1 MDSMIL
7 GFHRDNK
14 MKPNFGINLT
24 LSSFILLLS
33 FIHLQA
39 FASFEKSE
47 INSFNE
53 VALRLE
59 TLLKKYKASEI
70 QVVFD
75 IDNTLLA
82 PNQNLNSDQWFEW
95 QMKQQTGDLFKVQT
109 DFFQIGKMHPP
120 EPEGPAIIDQIK
132 SKKVTP
138 VILTSRGYDLM
149 FPTLRELNRNYPGL
163 VDAEK
168 LFYMNCFVPYHANDL
183 KKFGFSKKET
193 DVLAIKES
201 RTACYFENLILSSG
215 NTKPL
220 TLLAYNQLKKLKPKV
235 VIFVDDRA
243 YHMDDFAKYTTKQK
257 TVFFGL
263 RYGKEDENVKQ
274 FSTSEK
280 TVEGAQLKKYLDLK
294 SEIFK

>member
-1 MDSMIL
+1 MPKL
-7 GFHRDNK
+7 
-14 MKPNFGINLT
+14 

-33 FIHLQA
+33 FLHLQA
-39 FASFEKSE
+39 LASFEQSE
-47 INSFNE
+47 INSFRE
-53 VALRLE
+53 VATRLE
-59 TLLKKYKASEI
+59 TLLKKYKVSDI

-95 QMKQQTGDLFKVQT
+95 QMKQQNDDLFKVQT

-120 EPEGPAIIDQIK
+120 EPDGPEIINLIK
-132 SKKVTP
+132 SKKITP
-138 VILTSRGYDLM
+138 MILTSRGYDLM

-168 LFYMNCFVPYHANDL
+168 MFYMNCFVPYHANDL

-193 DVLAIKES
+193 ETLSIKES
-201 RTACYFENLILSSG
+201 RTACFFENLILSSG

-235 VIFVDDRA
+235 VIFVDDRT

-257 TVFFGL
+257 TVFIGL
-263 RYGKEDENVKQ
+263 RYGKEDENVKK
-274 FSTSEK
+274 FSSSDK
-280 TVEGAQLKKYLDLK
+280 TIEAAQLKKYIDLK
-294 SEIFK
+294 TEIFK